1 MEVRIRKQLAQ
12 FALDV
17 SFQTGEGV
25 FALLGASGSGKSMTL
40 KCIAGIERPDEG
52 RIELGGRVLF
62 DSERGICLPPQKR
75 RVGYM
80 FQDYAL
86 FPNMTVRQN
95 VMAGMPMRKEDGFS
109 GPDGKSADG
118 RGRRSR
124 LLSGVRRR
132 ERYVDEDRL
141 ESILRQF
148 HIDELQ
154 EEYPARLSGGQKQR
168 VAMARLVAQDPD
180 VILLDEPFSAL
191 DTHLRW
197 QLEQEMRNVLRD
209 MHRPAV
215 IVSHD
220 RDEVFHLCDTV
231 CCLHRGHVEVI
242 EPVRD
247 FFTNPE
253 TKEAAILSGC
263 KNVADAV
270 RIDRHRLY
278 IPSYGITITLSRDI
292 PEDVTAVGIRAHSFS
307 AVEKDGGM
315 PLPVL
320 SAVPREDPFEWT
332 VFFRCAEGA
341 DMMQWKIS
349 KGEMPSVR
357 IPERLALPENAVM
370 LLRS

>member
-1 MEVRIRKQLAQ
+1 
-12 FALDV
+12 
-17 SFQTGEGV
+17 
-25 FALLGASGSGKSMTL
+25 
-40 KCIAGIERPDEG
+40 
-52 RIELGGRVLF
+52 
-62 DSERGICLPPQKR
+62 
-75 RVGYM
+75 
-80 FQDYAL
+80 
-86 FPNMTVRQN
+86 
-95 VMAGMPMRKEDGFS
+95 
-109 GPDGKSADG
+109 
-118 RGRRSR
+118 
-124 LLSGVRRR
+124 
-132 ERYVDEDRL
+132 
-141 ESILRQF
+141 
-148 HIDELQ
+148 
-154 EEYPARLSGGQKQR
+154 
-168 VAMARLVAQDPD
+168 
-180 VILLDEPFSAL
+180 
-191 DTHLRW
+191 
-197 QLEQEMRNVLRD
+197 

-215 IVSHD
+215 FVSHD

-307 AVEKDGGM
+307 AVDKDGGT